1 MYTESKIFEVS
12 SMRRICLSLVRK
24 ALSEQRGQ
32 VLPLAAMAM
41 VAMMG
46 MAGLTID
53 VGHAYVVRSQLQNST
68 NAAALAAAGVV
79 YNTSST
85 DNATTYANNYSSGAS
100 GNENFNSNFGTVH
113 TAVTTRCLN
122 LLVKPSTCAAT
133 GNVSNAVQ
141 VTQSASVPTYFMR
154 LFGFNTLTVSATAIA
169 SMQGIAQPWNV
180 AIIVDATQ
188 SMSNADTNCGGM
200 SEFQCALNGIQA
212 LLEATDPCPSGVSS
226 CTAANANFRVSL
238 FSFPNLSTAN
248 LSDDNPCGG
257 SFTKEQYTFPLA
269 TSTTTSYSPITYQT
283 TNGKQTQSWAAT
295 YQIVDWDSSY
305 YEPSATATAGLNP
318 NDNLVKVIGN
328 SGTSTTVGNKGC
340 LPNVGG
346 ESTYY
351 AGVIYAA
358 QAALVQEQANFP
370 GSQNAMILL
379 SDGQAN
385 ADSSKF
391 PQSGSTVI
399 STFGTSTTL
408 NGLSV
413 TNSNT
418 SYNLTG
424 GTFGTYPDYHDECQ
438 QAIMA
443 AQAATQ
449 AGTTVYAVAYGSEDS
464 GCTGS
469 SGTDTTLVATGTY
482 NVPVS
487 LTTLTPC
494 ITMEDIASSIATN
507 SSTFYSDYLKSGGSG
522 TACQDASHSVTSL
535 QGIFQAISATFTY
548 PRLLPNNAN

>member
-1 MYTESKIFEVS
+1 MPNTGASLL
-12 SMRRICLSLVRK
+12 RR
-24 ALSEQRGQ
+24 ALNDQSGQ
-32 VLPLAAMAM
+32 MLPWLAVGITAILG
-41 VAMMG
+41 V
-46 MAGLTID
+46 AGLTID

-100 GNENFNSNFGTVH
+100 GDENYNSTFGTVQ
-113 TAVTTRCLN
+113 TTVTTKCLS
-122 LLVKPSTCAAT
+122 LLVRPSTCAAT
-133 GNVSNAVQ
+133 GNVPNAVQ
-141 VTQSASVPTYFMR
+141 VTQSANVPTFFMR
-154 LFGFNTLTVSATAIA
+154 LFGISSLTVSATATA

-188 SMSNADTNCGGM
+188 SMSNSDSNCGGM
-200 SEFQCALNGIQA
+200 SRFQCALNGIQA
-212 LLEATDPCPSGVSS
+212 LLEATDPCPSGVSN

-248 LSDDNPCGG
+248 FSDDSPCSG
-257 SFTKEQYTFPLA
+257 SFTKEPYTFPL
-269 TSTTTSYSPITYQT
+269 TTPAAPSYSPITYQT
-283 TNGKQTQSWAAT
+283 TNGNQTQTWAAT
-295 YQIVDWDSSY
+295 YQVVDWDSSY
-305 YEPSATATAGLNP
+305 YDPSATATDGLNP

-358 QAALVQEQANFP
+358 QAALAQEQANFP
-370 GSQNAMILL
+370 GSKNAMILL

-385 ADSSKF
+385 AGQSKF
-391 PQSGSTVI
+391 PQATSTVT

-413 TNSNT
+413 TNSNG

-424 GTFGTYPDYHDECQ
+424 GAFGIYPDYHDECQ

-443 AQAATQ
+443 AHAATL
-449 AGTTVYAVAYGSEDS
+449 AGTTIYAVAYGSEDT

-487 LTTLTPC
+487 LSTLTPC

-507 SSTFYSDYLKSGGSG
+507 SSTFYSDYLQSGGSG
-522 TACQDASHSVTSL
+522 TTCQDASHSVSSL